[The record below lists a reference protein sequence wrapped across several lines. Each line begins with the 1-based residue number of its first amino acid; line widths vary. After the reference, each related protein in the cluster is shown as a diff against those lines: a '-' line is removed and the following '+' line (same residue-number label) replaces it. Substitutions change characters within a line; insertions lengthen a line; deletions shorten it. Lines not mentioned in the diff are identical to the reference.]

1 MKHGVDR
8 SRRALL
14 AGVGAAVLLGNRA
27 AHGQS
32 AYPSKPVRI
41 VVAWPPGSSAD
52 TSVRLLAQKLGEAL
66 GQTFIV
72 DNRPGASGIIGAEAV
87 AKAPADGYTLL
98 FNTANQASNK
108 VVFPKLPYD
117 PVADFAPVS
126 MVHRNVLSIAI
137 HPSLPVHTL
146 AEFVQ
151 YAKARPATLSF
162 GTPGVGTPHQLAG
175 ELLKQRAGIDLLHIP
190 YKGGGPAVAD
200 LISGQIPVSVA
211 SLAAVLAFA
220 RAGRVRLIAVTDP
233 ARYEELPEVASVA
246 EAYPGFD
253 VSGWSALFA
262 PAATPPEIVAR
273 LNAETGRILRLPDV
287 RKAMNAAGLVASVST
302 PQALGQLVRDDI
314 ERWTL
319 VVKSG
324 VKFS

>member
-1 MKHGVDR
+1 
-8 SRRALL
+8 
-14 AGVGAAVLLGNRA
+14 
-27 AHGQS
+27 
-32 AYPSKPVRI
+32 
-41 VVAWPPGSSAD
+41 
-52 TSVRLLAQKLGEAL
+52 
-66 GQTFIV
+66 
-72 DNRPGASGIIGAEAV
+72 
-87 AKAPADGYTLL
+87 
-98 FNTANQASNK
+98 
-108 VVFPKLPYD
+108 
-117 PVADFAPVS
+117 